1 MKKMCIY
8 IVVVLVT
15 AIFSNVYGQGT
26 PPPGAGDRDLRDN
39 NVRSRSNELERI
51 DREARQNEAKKNN
64 PSQNSTQ
71 SAEDRLAVKYDEIK
85 NDFELIQQSQSLI
98 IDSYTKGEKINYAQ
112 ISKSSQDMNK
122 SAMRLNS
129 NLFPVAKAENPNV
142 KKDDKMEK
150 TPKTPKSVR
159 DMIIDLD
166 NTIGSFT
173 ASSMFQNLRVVD
185 TEVSEKARL
194 DLEKIIELSLALNA
208 ETQKIT
214 NGGK

>member
-1 MKKMCIY
+1 MFIF

-15 AIFSNVYGQGT
+15 AIVSNVYGQGT
-26 PPPGAGDRDLRDN
+26 PPGAGDRDLRDN
-39 NVRSRSNELERI
+39 NVKSRSNELERI

-85 NDFELIQQSQSLI
+85 TDFELIQQSQSLI

-112 ISKSSQDMNK
+112 ISKFSQDMNK

-173 ASSMFQNLRVVD
+173 ASSMFQNLRVID